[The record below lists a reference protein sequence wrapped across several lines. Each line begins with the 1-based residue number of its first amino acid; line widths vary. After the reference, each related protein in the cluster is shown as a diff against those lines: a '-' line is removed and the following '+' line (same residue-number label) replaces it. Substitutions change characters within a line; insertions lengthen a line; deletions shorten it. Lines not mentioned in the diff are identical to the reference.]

1 MAIISVNNSS
11 NLYWL
16 GRYTERVYTTLG
28 AFFKYYDIMLDK
40 DKNSYKEFLTKLGA
54 PDKYGS
60 PGDFIRGF
68 LYGYGAEGSGG
79 FSIMSSFRNAFDNA
93 LTIRDV
99 IGSEALSYIQMAADA
114 FHLGRDSKNPRLA
127 LMPVTDYLLAFWGS
141 IENKLSIREPGTII
155 KCGKLVE
162 RLDLYFRFSYDYKL
176 IRREYKN
183 LSHILSHMRQGAPY
197 VCNAEQMAVLNEV
210 VSMKASY
217 AERLQDAL
225 NSLNRLF
232 EEQSA

>member
-1 MAIISVNNSS
+1 MGIISVKNSS

-28 AFFKYYDIMLDK
+28 AFFKYYDVMLDK
-40 DKNSYKEFLTKLGA
+40 DKHAYKEFLKKLGI

-60 PGDFIRGF
+60 PGKFIRGY
-68 LYGYGAEGSGG
+68 LYGHGADGSDGY
-79 FSIMSSFRNAFDNA
+79 SVMSSFRLAYDNA
-93 LTIRDV
+93 LAIRDV
-99 IGSEALSYIQMAADA
+99 IGSESLAYIQMAADA
-114 FHLGRDSKNPRLA
+114 FHLGRDKKNPRMA

-141 IENKLSIREPGTII
+141 IENKLAIRETGVII

-183 LSHILSHMRQGAPY
+183 LRHILSHVRQGAPY
-197 VCNAEQMAVLNEV
+197 ICNDEQTAVLDEIV
-210 VSMKASY
+210 GMKEKY
-217 AERLQDAL
+217 KERLEEAL
-225 NSLNRLF
+225 DSLNRLF